1 MAVRK
6 NCVVVGGTSGIG
18 AAFVE
23 KVAPEYEKVYVI
35 GLGKP
40 MVKGENIE
48 SAELDMS
55 REDLSGFYEII
66 DKCDT
71 LIITAGIGRV
81 DYFQNLPVPE
91 IEKTIAINFTN
102 TIKLLKRFYGKLL
115 GSEEAY
121 CLTMGSLAGEISSPL
136 FSIYSATKAGLN
148 RFAESVNIELER
160 SGSANRI
167 TNVTPISFR
176 GSSFNGGKTDTE
188 ALAELA
194 GECLDKMYEREASYI
209 PDYEETCKGILDR
222 YHADAHE
229 FGLSSF
235 DYKMAGN
242 RISSR
247 KMYTAG
253 LLRIDARAL
262 SLADVRT
269 IKAAKDHCDY
279 LVVALDEADGQIF
292 HDSADTLL
300 AVGHVD
306 ELVDGSLSDTEL
318 VKAHGIDVIIG
329 ADCAQDVMAA
339 GSVEGVRYVFL
350 GAGEH

>member
-1 MAVRK
+1 M
-6 NCVVVGGTSGIG
+6 
-18 AAFVE
+18 
-23 KVAPEYEKVYVI
+23 YVI

-71 LIITAGIGRV
+71 LIVTAGIGRV

-167 TNVTPISFR
+167 TNVMPISFR

-194 GECLDKMYEREASYI
+194 GECLDRMYGREASYI
-209 PDYEETCKGILDR
+209 PDYEETCKGILER
-222 YHADAHE
+222 YRADAHE

-247 KMYTAG
+247 KMYKVGYIQGAFEEIG
-253 LLRIDARAL
+253 VAEVELLRKARAMCDRVVVGVL
-262 SLADVRT
+262 DEGDAEKTGTKSVEERIELVGAIRYVERAVPAWESVSQEWEANDCDVLFLADAD
-269 IKAAKDHCDY
+269 AAAAGIAAQELSELEAKGARI
-279 LVVALDEADGQIF
+279 VAL
-292 HDSADTLL
+292 
-300 AVGHVD
+300 
-306 ELVDGSLSDTEL
+306 
-318 VKAHGIDVIIG
+318 
-329 ADCAQDVMAA
+329 
-339 GSVEGVRYVFL
+339 
-350 GAGEH
+350 